1 MPTRLALALSVA
13 LALVLTTAACGKKA
27 GPKAPASPPAPTE
40 AAPTDET
47 IEGDDA
53 DPSGGETMQ
62 GDPCD
67 GGEAAPDE

>member
-1 MPTRLALALSVA
+1 MLTRLALGLSVA
-13 LALVLTTAACGKKA
+13 LTLVLTTAACGKKTA
-27 GPKAPASPPAPTE
+27 PKAPASPPAATE

-47 IEGDDA
+47 TEGEDA

-62 GDPCD
+62 CDPCD